1 MAGGKRAPVYA
12 GSCRA
17 VVEHPVPEQFLV
29 PTHLLLK
36 GSTPWVLNRFYDP
49 PENGLKVLSAGGAS
63 TIEVSDFILTPELI
77 EQIKQ
82 LGLRLIVQAY
92 PQVAEDI
99 VPVLEMANSIRA
111 IAINCHIKAPHV
123 DHSTAVE
130 IVRGLQSRAADAGV
144 PLYCETHRGCITQ
157 DLYRTAKLAE
167 AVPEL
172 KFTLDVSHYIICE
185 EQTGPTPLLAPLL
198 EPILERTEMMHGR
211 ISNGQQIQV
220 DVENADASLV
230 KSYRLFW
237 TEAMRRWRRRKPAG
251 SSLIFT
257 PELGPP
263 PYGIVGPDGN
273 ELINRLDQSE
283 LIWNIAQQAWK
294 DSATAGKEPVWPA
307 D

>member
-1 MAGGKRAPVYA
+1 MAWRQRAPVYA
-12 GSCRA
+12 GSGSA
-17 VVEHPVPEQFLV
+17 IIKHSVPEQILV

-36 GSTPWVLNRFYDP
+36 GSTPWVLNRYYDP
-49 PENGLKVLSAGGAS
+49 PESGLKVLSSGGAS
-63 TIEVSDFILTPELI
+63 TIEVSDFILTSELI

-82 LGLRLIVQAY
+82 LGLRLIIQAY
-92 PQVAEDI
+92 PRVAEDI
-99 VPVLEMANSIRA
+99 IPVLEMAKKYRA
-111 IAINCHIKAPHV
+111 IAINCHVKAPHV

-130 IVRGLQSRAADAGV
+130 IVSGLLTRAGDAGI
-144 PLYCETHRGCITQ
+144 PLFCETHRGCVTQ

-167 AVPEL
+167 AVPEM
-172 KFTLDVSHYIICE
+172 KFTLDVSHYIVCE
-185 EQTGPTPLLAPLL
+185 EQTGPTPLLAQLL

-220 DVENADASLV
+220 DVENADSSLV
-230 KSYRLFW
+230 DSYRLFW

-273 ELINRLDQSE
+273 EQINRLEQSE